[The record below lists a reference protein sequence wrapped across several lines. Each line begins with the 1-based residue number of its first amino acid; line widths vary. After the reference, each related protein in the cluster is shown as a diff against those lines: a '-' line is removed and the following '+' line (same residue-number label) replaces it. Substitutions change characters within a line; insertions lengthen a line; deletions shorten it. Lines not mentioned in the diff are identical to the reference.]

1 MGQTLLNFRYRILC
15 IMILVSFALLLPV
28 TATAEQGTGAI
39 PVMPGAEII
48 KQSSY
53 KGSVRLEILTT
64 ETPEKVANFYK
75 QTMEKTG
82 WPSGNIMSIGNQ
94 SALMLYDED
103 RQFALKATLK
113 DGITKVLMSLIQQE

>member
-1 MGQTLLNFRYRILC
+1 MKYFLMVLTIIF
-15 IMILVSFALLLPV
+15 LLPFTV
-28 TATAEQGTGAI
+28 FANQDTEGI

-48 KQSSY
+48 EQSSY

-75 QTMEKTG
+75 QAMEKIG
-82 WPSGNIMSIGNQ
+82 WPSGNIMSMGNQ
-94 SALMLYDED
+94 SALMLYDEG